1 MNRNLVCQLYDQG
14 FDPIDIAE
22 QFGYPLS
29 DVQRLC
35 NSHVADDIGY
45 DYGDEL

>member
-1 MNRNLVCQLYDQG
+1 MNPNLVCSLYDKG

-35 NSHVADDIGY
+35 KSHEADDIGY